1 MCTDAAPSSLVRMS
15 DDTLSP
21 RAPHAWVA
29 PLLSTLVTLPAAGFA
44 LLYGGLSP
52 MACDSCNG
60 ARAARFT
67 DSFDAAWAVLCTGLV
82 LSLIVLVA
90 SWAVPWQRSQDAKRV
105 LLSTGAPVVVGVA
118 SIAFTALVDWP

>member
-1 MCTDAAPSSLVRMS
+1 MTNAP
-15 DDTLSP
+15 LSP

-29 PLLSTLVTLPAAGFA
+29 PLVSTLLTLPAAGLA

-60 ARAARFT
+60 PRADRFT
-67 DSFDAAWAVLCTGLV
+67 DSWNTAWTVLSTGLV

-90 SWAVPWQRSQDAKRV
+90 SWAVPWQRRQNATRAFLAV
-105 LLSTGAPVVVGVA
+105 AAPAVVVV
-118 SIAFTALVDWP
+118 SFIAFMALVDWP